1 MVQITEVQLNN
12 RKISNRDPAI
22 VIAGMNVI
30 ESEELCISVAG
41 ELKNICERN
50 NVDFIF
56 KASYDKANR
65 SSIDSFRGPGIDQ
78 GLKILK
84 TVKDKFNVPIIS
96 DIHEPSQAETA
107 AEVLDVIQI
116 PAFLSRQTDLIKAAC
131 ETEKV
136 INVKKAQFLSP
147 AQMMNIIEKCNHF
160 GNENILLCERGS
172 IFGYD
177 NLIVDFLGI
186 DEIKKIAPTILDIT
200 HSLQLPGGKGKSAD
214 GRSSQAKALGTAA
227 AAIGLAGFFI
237 EVHPTP
243 ENALCDGASATRL
256 SEFESLLLELK
267 KFDELSKSCLL
278 YTSPSPRDRIA
289 SRMPSSA

>member
-1 MVQITEVQLNN
+1 MVRITEVQLNN
-12 RKISNRDPAI
+12 RIISNMDPAI

-56 KASYDKANR
+56 KASFDKANR

-84 TVKDKFNVPIIS
+84 TVKDEFNVPIIS

-214 GRSSQAKALGTAA
+214 GRSSQAKVLGTAA

-237 EVHPTP
+237 EVHPSP

-256 SEFESLLLELK
+256 SEFESLLLQLK
-267 KFDELSKSCLL
+267 KFDELSKS
-278 YTSPSPRDRIA
+278 
-289 SRMPSSA
+289 

>member
-1 MVQITEVQLNN
+1 MVQITEVQLNK

-22 VIAGMNVI
+22 FIAGMNVI
-30 ESEELCISVAG
+30 ESEELCISIAG
-41 ELKNICERN
+41 ELKNVCERN

-56 KASYDKANR
+56 KASFDKANR

-84 TVKDKFNVPIIS
+84 TVKDEFNVPIIS
-96 DIHEPSQAETA
+96 DIHEPSQAEAA

-214 GRSSQAKALGTAA
+214 GRSSQAKVLGTAA

-237 EVHPTP
+237 EVHPSP

-267 KFDELSKSCLL
+267 KFDELSKS
-278 YTSPSPRDRIA
+278 
-289 SRMPSSA
+289 

>member
-1 MVQITEVQLNN
+1 MVRITEVQLNN
-12 RKISNRDPAI
+12 RKISNMDPAI

-84 TVKDKFNVPIIS
+84 TVKDEFNVPIIS
-96 DIHEPSQAETA
+96 DIHEPSQAEIA

-214 GRSSQAKALGTAA
+214 GRSSQAKVLGTAA

-237 EVHPTP
+237 EVHPSP
-243 ENALCDGASATRL
+243 ENALCDGASATML

-267 KFDELSKSCLL
+267 KFDELSKS
-278 YTSPSPRDRIA
+278 
-289 SRMPSSA
+289 

>member
-84 TVKDKFNVPIIS
+84 TVKDEFNVPIIS

-214 GRSSQAKALGTAA
+214 GRSSQAKVLGAAA

-267 KFDELSKSCLL
+267 KFDELSKSL
-278 YTSPSPRDRIA
+278 
-289 SRMPSSA
+289 

>member
-1 MVQITEVQLNN
+1 MVQITEVQLKN

-22 VIAGMNVI
+22 FIAGMNVI
-30 ESEELCISVAG
+30 ESEELCISIAG

-50 NVDFIF
+50 NIDFIF
-56 KASYDKANR
+56 KASFDKANR
-65 SSIDSFRGPGIDQ
+65 SSIDSFRGPGINQ

-84 TVKDKFNVPIIS
+84 TVKDEFNVPIIS

-214 GRSSQAKALGTAA
+214 GRSSQAKVLGTAA

-237 EVHPTP
+237 EVHPSP

-267 KFDELSKSCLL
+267 KFDELSKS
-278 YTSPSPRDRIA
+278 
-289 SRMPSSA
+289 

>member
-12 RKISNRDPAI
+12 RKISNKDPAI

-84 TVKDKFNVPIIS
+84 TVKDEFNVPVIS

-214 GRSSQAKALGTAA
+214 GRSSQAKVLGTAA

-267 KFDELSKSCLL
+267 KFDELSKSL
-278 YTSPSPRDRIA
+278 
-289 SRMPSSA
+289 

>member
-116 PAFLSRQTDLIKAAC
+116 PAFLSRQTDLLKAAC

-214 GRSSQAKALGTAA
+214 GRSSLAKVLGTAA

-267 KFDELSKSCLL
+267 KFDELSKSL
-278 YTSPSPRDRIA
+278 
-289 SRMPSSA
+289 

>member
-1 MVQITEVQLNN
+1 MVRITEVQLNN
-12 RKISNRDPAI
+12 RKISNKDPAI

-84 TVKDKFNVPIIS
+84 TVKDEFNVPIIS

-214 GRSSQAKALGTAA
+214 GRSSQAKVLGTAA

-237 EVHPTP
+237 EVHPSP

-256 SEFESLLLELK
+256 SEFESLLLDLK
-267 KFDELSKSCLL
+267 KFDELSKSL
-278 YTSPSPRDRIA
+278 
-289 SRMPSSA
+289 

>member
-1 MVQITEVQLNN
+1 MVRITEVQLNN
-12 RKISNRDPAI
+12 RKISNIDPAI

-56 KASYDKANR
+56 KASFDKANR

-84 TVKDKFNVPIIS
+84 TVKDEFNVPIIS
-96 DIHEPSQAETA
+96 DIHEPSQAEAA

-172 IFGYD
+172 IYGYD

-214 GRSSQAKALGTAA
+214 GRSSQAKVLGTAA

-237 EVHPTP
+237 EVHPSP

-256 SEFESLLLELK
+256 PEFESLLLELK
-267 KFDELSKSCLL
+267 KFDELSKS
-278 YTSPSPRDRIA
+278 
-289 SRMPSSA
+289 

>member
-12 RKISNRDPAI
+12 RKISNMDPAI

-56 KASYDKANR
+56 KASFDKANR

-84 TVKDKFNVPIIS
+84 TVKDEFNVPIIS

-214 GRSSQAKALGTAA
+214 GRSSQAKVLGTAA

-237 EVHPTP
+237 EVHPSP

-267 KFDELSKSCLL
+267 KFDELSKS
-278 YTSPSPRDRIA
+278 
-289 SRMPSSA
+289 

>member
-22 VIAGMNVI
+22 IIAGMNVI
-30 ESEELCISVAG
+30 ESEELCISVAR

-84 TVKDKFNVPIIS
+84 TVKDEFNVPIIS

-214 GRSSQAKALGTAA
+214 GRSSQAKVLGTAA

-267 KFDELSKSCLL
+267 KFDELSKSL
-278 YTSPSPRDRIA
+278 
-289 SRMPSSA
+289 

>member
-1 MVQITEVQLNN
+1 MVQITEVQLKN

-22 VIAGMNVI
+22 FIAGMNVI
-30 ESEELCISVAG
+30 ESEELCISIAG
-41 ELKNICERN
+41 ELKNVCERN

-56 KASYDKANR
+56 KASFDKANR

-84 TVKDKFNVPIIS
+84 TVKDEFNVPIIS

-147 AQMMNIIEKCNHF
+147 AQMVNIIEKCNHF

-214 GRSSQAKALGTAA
+214 GRSSQAKVLGTAA

-237 EVHPTP
+237 EVHPSP

-267 KFDELSKSCLL
+267 KFDELSKS
-278 YTSPSPRDRIA
+278 
-289 SRMPSSA
+289 

>member
-12 RKISNRDPAI
+12 RKISNLDPAI
-22 VIAGMNVI
+22 FIAGMNVI
-30 ESEELCISVAG
+30 ESEELCISIAG

-56 KASYDKANR
+56 KASFDKANR

-84 TVKDKFNVPIIS
+84 TVKDEFNVPIIS
-96 DIHEPSQAETA
+96 DIHEPSQAEAA

-214 GRSSQAKALGTAA
+214 GRSSQAKVLGTAA

-237 EVHPTP
+237 EVHPSP

-267 KFDELSKSCLL
+267 KFDELSKS
-278 YTSPSPRDRIA
+278 
-289 SRMPSSA
+289 

>member
-1 MVQITEVQLNN
+1 MVRITEVQLNN
-12 RKISNRDPAI
+12 RKISNMDPAI

-56 KASYDKANR
+56 KASFDKANR

-84 TVKDKFNVPIIS
+84 TVKDEFNVPIIS

-147 AQMMNIIEKCNHF
+147 TQMMNIIEKCNHF
-160 GNENILLCERGS
+160 GNGNILLCERGS

-177 NLIVDFLGI
+177 NLVVDFLGI
-186 DEIKKIAPTILDIT
+186 DEIKKFAPTILDIT

-214 GRSSQAKALGTAA
+214 GRSSQAKVLGTAA

-237 EVHPTP
+237 EVHPSP

-267 KFDELSKSCLL
+267 KFDQLSKSL
-278 YTSPSPRDRIA
+278 
-289 SRMPSSA
+289 

>member
-1 MVQITEVQLNN
+1 MVRITEVQLNN
-12 RKISNRDPAI
+12 RKISNMDPAI

-30 ESEELCISVAG
+30 ESEELCISIAG

-56 KASYDKANR
+56 KASFDKANR

-214 GRSSQAKALGTAA
+214 GRSSQAKVLGTAA

-237 EVHPTP
+237 EVHPSP

-267 KFDELSKSCLL
+267 KFDELSKS
-278 YTSPSPRDRIA
+278 
-289 SRMPSSA
+289 

>member
-1 MVQITEVQLNN
+1 MVQITEVQLKN

-30 ESEELCISVAG
+30 ESEELCISIAG

-56 KASYDKANR
+56 KASFDKANR

-84 TVKDKFNVPIIS
+84 TVKDEFNVPIIS
-96 DIHEPSQAETA
+96 DIHEPSQAEAA

-160 GNENILLCERGS
+160 GNGNILLCERGS

-177 NLIVDFLGI
+177 NLVVDFLGI

-214 GRSSQAKALGTAA
+214 GRSSQAKVLGTAA

-237 EVHPTP
+237 EVHPSP

-267 KFDELSKSCLL
+267 KFDELSRS
-278 YTSPSPRDRIA
+278 
-289 SRMPSSA
+289 

>member
-12 RKISNRDPAI
+12 RKISNKDPAI

-41 ELKNICERN
+41 DLKNICERN

-84 TVKDKFNVPIIS
+84 TVKDEFNVPIIS

-214 GRSSQAKALGTAA
+214 GRSSQAKVLGTAA

-267 KFDELSKSCLL
+267 KFDELSKSL
-278 YTSPSPRDRIA
+278 
-289 SRMPSSA
+289 

>member
-1 MVQITEVQLNN
+1 MVQITEVQLKN

-22 VIAGMNVI
+22 FIAGMNVI
-30 ESEELCISVAG
+30 ESEELCISIAG

-56 KASYDKANR
+56 KASFDKANR

-84 TVKDKFNVPIIS
+84 TVKDEFNVPIIS
-96 DIHEPSQAETA
+96 DIHEPSQAERA

-214 GRSSQAKALGTAA
+214 GRSSQAKVLGTAA

-237 EVHPTP
+237 EVHPSP

-267 KFDELSKSCLL
+267 KFDELSKS
-278 YTSPSPRDRIA
+278 
-289 SRMPSSA
+289 

>member
-1 MVQITEVQLNN
+1 MVQITEVQLKN

-22 VIAGMNVI
+22 FIAGMNVI
-30 ESEELCISVAG
+30 ESEELCISIAG

-84 TVKDKFNVPIIS
+84 TVKDEFNVPIIS
-96 DIHEPSQAETA
+96 DIHEPSQAEAA

-214 GRSSQAKALGTAA
+214 GRSSQAKVLGTAA

-237 EVHPTP
+237 EVHPSP

-256 SEFESLLLELK
+256 SEFESLLLDLK
-267 KFDELSKSCLL
+267 KFDELSKSL
-278 YTSPSPRDRIA
+278 
-289 SRMPSSA
+289 

>member
-1 MVQITEVQLNN
+1 MVQIAEVQLKN

-22 VIAGMNVI
+22 FIAGMNVI
-30 ESEELCISVAG
+30 ESEELCISIAG

-56 KASYDKANR
+56 KASFDKANR

-84 TVKDKFNVPIIS
+84 TVKDEFNVPIIS
-96 DIHEPSQAETA
+96 DIHEPSQAKAA

-214 GRSSQAKALGTAA
+214 GRSSQAKVLGTAA

-237 EVHPTP
+237 EVHPSP

-267 KFDELSKSCLL
+267 KFDELSKS
-278 YTSPSPRDRIA
+278 
-289 SRMPSSA
+289 

>member
-22 VIAGMNVI
+22 VISGMNVI

-84 TVKDKFNVPIIS
+84 TVKDEFNVPIIS
-96 DIHEPSQAETA
+96 DIHEPSQAEIA

-214 GRSSQAKALGTAA
+214 GRSSQAKVLGTAA

-267 KFDELSKSCLL
+267 KFDELSKSL
-278 YTSPSPRDRIA
+278 
-289 SRMPSSA
+289 

>member
-22 VIAGMNVI
+22 VISGMNVI

-84 TVKDKFNVPIIS
+84 TVKDEFNVPIIS

-131 ETEKV
+131 ETNKV
-136 INVKKAQFLSP
+136 LNIKKAQFLSP

-214 GRSSQAKALGTAA
+214 GRSSQAKVLGTAA

-267 KFDELSKSCLL
+267 KFDELSKSL
-278 YTSPSPRDRIA
+278 
-289 SRMPSSA
+289 

>member
-1 MVQITEVQLNN
+1 MVQITEVQLKN

-22 VIAGMNVI
+22 FIVGMNVI
-30 ESEELCISVAG
+30 ESEELCISIAG

-56 KASYDKANR
+56 KASFDKANR

-84 TVKDKFNVPIIS
+84 TVKDEFNVPVIS
-96 DIHEPSQAETA
+96 DIHEPSQAEAA

-147 AQMMNIIEKCNHF
+147 AQMMNIIEKCNYF

-186 DEIKKIAPTILDIT
+186 DEIKKIAPIILDIT

-214 GRSSQAKALGTAA
+214 GRSSQAKVLGTAA

-237 EVHPTP
+237 EVHPSP

-267 KFDELSKSCLL
+267 KFDEVSKS
-278 YTSPSPRDRIA
+278 
-289 SRMPSSA
+289 

>member
-1 MVQITEVQLNN
+1 MVQITEVQLND

-84 TVKDKFNVPIIS
+84 TVKDEFNVPIIS

-214 GRSSQAKALGTAA
+214 GRSSQAKVLGTAA

-267 KFDELSKSCLL
+267 KFDELSKSL
-278 YTSPSPRDRIA
+278 
-289 SRMPSSA
+289 

>member
-1 MVQITEVQLNN
+1 MVQITEVQLKN
-12 RKISNRDPAI
+12 RKISNLDPAI
-22 VIAGMNVI
+22 FIAGMNVI
-30 ESEELCISVAG
+30 ESEELCISIAG

-56 KASYDKANR
+56 KASFDKANR

-84 TVKDKFNVPIIS
+84 TVKDEFNVPIIS
-96 DIHEPSQAETA
+96 DIHEPSQAEAA

-186 DEIKKIAPTILDIT
+186 DEIKKFAPTILDIT

-214 GRSSQAKALGTAA
+214 GRSSKAKVLGTAA

-237 EVHPTP
+237 EVHPNP

-267 KFDELSKSCLL
+267 KFDELSKSL
-278 YTSPSPRDRIA
+278 
-289 SRMPSSA
+289 

>member
-1 MVQITEVQLNN
+1 MVRITEVELNN
-12 RKISNRDPAI
+12 RKISNMDPAI

-84 TVKDKFNVPIIS
+84 TVKDEFNVPIIS

-116 PAFLSRQTDLIKAAC
+116 PAFLSRQTDLVKAAC

-214 GRSSQAKALGTAA
+214 GRSSQAKVLGTAA

-237 EVHPTP
+237 EVHPSP

-256 SEFESLLLELK
+256 SEFESLLLQLK
-267 KFDELSKSCLL
+267 KFDELSKS
-278 YTSPSPRDRIA
+278 
-289 SRMPSSA
+289 

>member
-1 MVQITEVQLNN
+1 MVRITEVQLNN
-12 RKISNRDPAI
+12 RKISNRYPAI

-84 TVKDKFNVPIIS
+84 TVKDEFNVPIIS

-214 GRSSQAKALGTAA
+214 GRSSQAKVLGTAA

-237 EVHPTP
+237 EVHPSP

-267 KFDELSKSCLL
+267 KFDEVSKS
-278 YTSPSPRDRIA
+278 
-289 SRMPSSA
+289 

>member
-12 RKISNRDPAI
+12 RKISNMDPAI

-84 TVKDKFNVPIIS
+84 TVKDEFNVPIIS

-160 GNENILLCERGS
+160 GNKNILLCERGS
-172 IFGYD
+172 FFGYD

-186 DEIKKIAPTILDIT
+186 DEIKKIATTILDIT

-214 GRSSQAKALGTAA
+214 GRSSQAKVLGTAA

-237 EVHPTP
+237 EVHPSP
-243 ENALCDGASATRL
+243 EKALCDGASATRL

-267 KFDELSKSCLL
+267 KFDELSKS
-278 YTSPSPRDRIA
+278 
-289 SRMPSSA
+289 

>member
-1 MVQITEVQLNN
+1 MVQITEVQLKN

-22 VIAGMNVI
+22 FIAGMNVI
-30 ESEELCISVAG
+30 ESEELCISIAG
-41 ELKNICERN
+41 ELKNVCERN

-56 KASYDKANR
+56 KASFDKANR

-84 TVKDKFNVPIIS
+84 TVKDEFNVPIIS
-96 DIHEPSQAETA
+96 DIHEPSQAEA
-107 AEVLDVIQI
+107 AAKVLDVIQI

-214 GRSSQAKALGTAA
+214 GRSSQAKVLGTAA
-227 AAIGLAGFFI
+227 AAIGLAGLFI
-237 EVHPTP
+237 EVHPSP
-243 ENALCDGASATRL
+243 ENPLCDGASATRL

-267 KFDELSKSCLL
+267 KFDELSKS
-278 YTSPSPRDRIA
+278 
-289 SRMPSSA
+289 

>member
-84 TVKDKFNVPIIS
+84 TVKDEFNVPIIS
-96 DIHEPSQAETA
+96 DIHEPSQAEKA

-214 GRSSQAKALGTAA
+214 GRSSQAKVLGTAA

-237 EVHPTP
+237 EVHPSP

-267 KFDELSKSCLL
+267 KFDELSKS
-278 YTSPSPRDRIA
+278 
-289 SRMPSSA
+289 

>member
-1 MVQITEVQLNN
+1 MVRITEVQLNN
-12 RKISNRDPAI
+12 RKISNMDPAI

-84 TVKDKFNVPIIS
+84 TVKDEFNVPVIS
-96 DIHEPSQAETA
+96 DIHEPSQAEGA

-147 AQMMNIIEKCNHF
+147 AQMMNIIEKCNYF

-214 GRSSQAKALGTAA
+214 GRSSQAKVLGTAA

-237 EVHPTP
+237 EVHPSP

-267 KFDELSKSCLL
+267 KFDEVSKS
-278 YTSPSPRDRIA
+278 
-289 SRMPSSA
+289 

>member
-186 DEIKKIAPTILDIT
+186 DEIKKMAPTILDIT

-214 GRSSQAKALGTAA
+214 GRSSQAKVLGTAA

-267 KFDELSKSCLL
+267 KFDELSKSL
-278 YTSPSPRDRIA
+278 
-289 SRMPSSA
+289 

>member
-214 GRSSQAKALGTAA
+214 GRSYQAKVLGTAA

-237 EVHPTP
+237 EVHPIP

-267 KFDELSKSCLL
+267 KFDELSKSL
-278 YTSPSPRDRIA
+278 
-289 SRMPSSA
+289 

>member
-1 MVQITEVQLNN
+1 MVRITEVQLNN
-12 RKISNRDPAI
+12 RKISNMDPAI

-30 ESEELCISVAG
+30 ESEDLCISVAG
-41 ELKNICERN
+41 ELKNICQRN
-50 NVDFIF
+50 DVDLIF
-56 KASYDKANR
+56 KASYDKAIR

-84 TVKDKFNVPIIS
+84 TVKDEFNVPIIS

-214 GRSSQAKALGTAA
+214 GRSSQAKVLGTAA

-237 EVHPTP
+237 EVHPSP

-267 KFDELSKSCLL
+267 KFDELSKS
-278 YTSPSPRDRIA
+278 
-289 SRMPSSA
+289 

>member
-1 MVQITEVQLNN
+1 MVQITEVELNN
-12 RKISNRDPAI
+12 RKISNMDPAI

-84 TVKDKFNVPIIS
+84 TVKDEFNVPIIS

-116 PAFLSRQTDLIKAAC
+116 PAFLSRQTDLVKAAC

-177 NLIVDFLGI
+177 NLVVDFLGI

-214 GRSSQAKALGTAA
+214 GRSSQAKVLGTAA

-237 EVHPTP
+237 EVHPSP

-267 KFDELSKSCLL
+267 KFDELSKS
-278 YTSPSPRDRIA
+278 
-289 SRMPSSA
+289 

>member
-30 ESEELCISVAG
+30 ESEELCISIAG

-56 KASYDKANR
+56 KASFDKANR

-84 TVKDKFNVPIIS
+84 TVKDEFNVPIIS

-214 GRSSQAKALGTAA
+214 GRSSQAKVLGTAA

-237 EVHPTP
+237 EVHPSP

-267 KFDELSKSCLL
+267 KFDELSKS
-278 YTSPSPRDRIA
+278 
-289 SRMPSSA
+289 